1 MQIKQKQKMKNNFVN
16 QTSQSKISNPKD
28 SNRSSIDI
36 NDEEILG
43 DSGDI
48 HLKIKQRKGEISNL

>member
-1 MQIKQKQKMKNNFVN
+1 MKNNFVN

-36 NDEEILG
+36 NDEDILG